1 MVQPTHPSPETHTV
15 TAKHAR
21 AFKVLVKAAVAQQ
34 WRVDEK
40 AVNADSQPHRSR
52 WRPMRDLAAN
62 QTQRRLI
69 AAALITALCVASVL
83 AYRWIR
89 RDITY
94 WSRSVTVEYETYS
107 LEACVRL
114 VVAGMPDV
122 SVVSLGPPVS
132 LRVPE
137 QEGVI
142 VKDTPDPKV
151 ARIVVFGHSE
161 SVSYL
166 GPASE
171 EPVAAVLHELKTE
184 MSGRCTQPKF

>member
-1 MVQPTHPSPETHTV
+1 
-15 TAKHAR
+15 
-21 AFKVLVKAAVAQQ
+21 
-34 WRVDEK
+34 
-40 AVNADSQPHRSR
+40 
-52 WRPMRDLAAN
+52 MRDLAAN
-62 QTQRRLI
+62 QSRRRLI
-69 AAALITALCVASVL
+69 AAALIAVLCVASVL

-94 WSRSVTVEYETYS
+94 WSRSVTVEYDTGS

-114 VVAGMPDV
+114 AVAGMPDV
-122 SVVSLGPPVS
+122 SVLSAGPPIS

-161 SVSYL
+161 SVSYP

-171 EPVAAVLHELKTE
+171 EPVAAVLRKLKTA
-184 MSGRCTQPKF
+184 MSGRCTGPKS

>member
-1 MVQPTHPSPETHTV
+1 M
-15 TAKHAR
+15 
-21 AFKVLVKAAVAQQ
+21 
-34 WRVDEK
+34 
-40 AVNADSQPHRSR
+40 
-52 WRPMRDLAAN
+52 
-62 QTQRRLI
+62 
-69 AAALITALCVASVL
+69 ASIL

-94 WSRSVTVEYETYS
+94 WSRSVTVAYETYS

-122 SVVSLGPPVS
+122 SVISLGPPLS

-142 VKDTPDPKV
+142 VNNSLDPRV

-171 EPVAAVLHELKTE
+171 EPVAAVLHDLKTA
-184 MSGRCTQPKF
+184 MSARCTHPKS